1 MVQFVHTLVEDG
13 EHGTF
18 IENYLKCYQNDTL
31 RITLQLHKSDVAA
44 MRN

>member
-18 IENYLKCYQNDTL
+18 IENNLIVIKT
-31 RITLQLHKSDVAA
+31 TH
-44 MRN
+44 